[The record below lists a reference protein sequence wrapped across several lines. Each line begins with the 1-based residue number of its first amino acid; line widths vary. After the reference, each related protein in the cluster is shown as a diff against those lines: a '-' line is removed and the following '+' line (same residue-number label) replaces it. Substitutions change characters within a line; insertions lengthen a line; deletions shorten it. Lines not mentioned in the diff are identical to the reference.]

1 MDGKATER
9 LTFERLA
16 DLEPRLRALLEEARA
31 HHSDPSPDFCANAV
45 FYGYAHVR
53 QGLKARLLKLVGWE
67 SGRHDLLGTSAAYDV
82 AYDTIFE
89 ALPDCRGNCA
99 CTAIWRALVG

>member
-1 MDGKATER
+1 MGGKATKR

-16 DLEPRLRALLEEARA
+16 ALEPRLLPLLEEARA
-31 HHSDPSPDFCANAV
+31 HHADPSPDFCANAV
-45 FYGYAHVR
+45 FYGYANPPR
-53 QGLKARLLKLVGWE
+53 GLKARLLKLVGWE

-82 AYDTIFE
+82 AYETVYE